1 MKFENIVE
9 FARFLWGTAISAPQI
24 VVLKCLCGLPLDSA
38 ERAIWRRYCETRI
51 FARYNPQE
59 FLQALILG
67 GRQVGKSVQI
77 GSTILLWES
86 ICVERAI
93 PEGTRWT
100 ALVLTPT
107 LKQSTFG
114 KAVEKMRTIPEL
126 WSLVETDCESD
137 GLIQLANQVDLQAVA
152 AIPRHARGPTAFL
165 VLL

>member
-1 MKFENIVE
+1 MKFQNIVG
-9 FARFLWGTAISAPQI
+9 FARFLWGKSISAAQI
-24 VVLKCLCGLPLDSA
+24 VVLKCLYGLPLDTA
-38 ERAIWRRYCETRI
+38 ERSTWRRYSETRI

-67 GRQVGKSVQI
+67 GRQAGKSVQI

-86 ICVERAI
+86 ICVEHAI

-100 ALVLTPT
+100 ALILTPT
-107 LKQSTFG
+107 LKQSSFG
-114 KAVEKMRTIPEL
+114 KAIEKLRTVAEL

-137 GLIQLANQVDLQAVA
+137 GLIQLANQVDIQAVA